1 MTSFAPAL
9 NEFGSSI
16 ADIFG
21 FDDSKITSAIDALGG
36 LGQTASGV
44 GQIMS
49 GDIVGGAMSAVSGI
63 SSVVSALDGMFGA
76 DYSHY
81 NEMVEEYTRLN
92 EIWDELIDKK
102 QEYISISYG
111 MEADKVGEEALGL
124 VESRLRHIA
133 CWEKSALIP
142 VHLQVPIP
150 LASGWQRT
158 PRQATGRTLP
168 THSTCQSMP
177 PKSLSGPEE

>member
-1 MTSFAPAL
+1 M

-111 MEADKVGEEALGL
+111 MEVDKVGEEALGL
-124 VESRLRHIA
+124 VEKQIEAYRY
-133 CWEKSALIP
+133 WEKSALIP
-142 VHLQVPIP
+142 VHPQVPIP